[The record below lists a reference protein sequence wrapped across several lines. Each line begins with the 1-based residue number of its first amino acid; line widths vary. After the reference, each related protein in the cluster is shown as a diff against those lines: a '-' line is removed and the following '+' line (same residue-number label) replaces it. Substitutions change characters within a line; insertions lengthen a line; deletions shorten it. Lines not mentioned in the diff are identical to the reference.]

1 MITDAFDG
9 FSFFGR
15 FGFAGSVG
23 LAAPHALH
31 RFADA
36 LLSSVHESHVHRGP
50 ASAGGSRR
58 RGAAAG
64 GGAAGT
70 GESAMRSGDGERAR
84 GARSYIPC
92 SDAGSSGWKRSS
104 ERSTISSSSS
114 CSSGYSCRTRLSKL
128 SSRRSARRVATTARH
143 VGHSFFPRRIEV
155 SMQSAQKR

>member
-64 GGAAGT
+64 GGGAAPDGAAFPPAVRDAVARDAPRPL
-70 GESAMRSGDGERAR
+70 EAWLRVARSPDLR
-84 GARSYIPC
+84 GA
-92 SDAGSSGWKRSS
+92 DGSRALDVAAA
-104 ERSTISSSSS
+104 
-114 CSSGYSCRTRLSKL
+114 LSL
-128 SSRRSARRVATTARH
+128 IH
-143 VGHSFFPRRIEV
+143 I
-155 SMQSAQKR
+155 